1 MIKTFLKRRWLLAT
15 TLLAT
20 VAALVFL
27 VSVRSSHAA
36 STTVPTAEVRRGEF
50 VDYLSIRGEIK
61 ARQSTTLTAP
71 SAAGDLQILKLART
85 GQQVKA
91 GDLVIQFDTT
101 TLQRTLEQKRTDLAS
116 AEAQIRQQEAQ
127 EHMTEEQNLT
137 DSLTAKYNVESARL
151 DASKAEIL
159 SEIDGEKNK
168 LTLASSQEKLHEA
181 ETKLDSGKLGSAADI
196 AQQKKKRDKALFD
209 VRLAEHQ
216 IASLTLRS
224 PGDGVVTLLPN
235 FRAVMF
241 GGNAPDFREGDH
253 AWPGAAI
260 AEIPDLTSI
269 RFEARIEEADRGK
282 LKSDLNGTVHVDA
295 VPDSDFTARVD
306 AISTMAKLDFSG
318 WPPIKN
324 FLLDL
329 KIDRT
334 DSRIKPGMKA
344 NARIAVNSV
353 PNSILIPAQALFQS
367 NGATVVYVL
376 DGNKFGERAVQVGR
390 RSAEIAQ
397 IIDGVKPGQR
407 VALKNPNEVTA
418 AK

>member
-1 MIKTFLKRRWLLAT
+1 MMQILLTRRWLLAVV
-15 TLLAT
+15 LLAGLG
-20 VAALVFL
+20 AAFL
-27 VSVRSSHAA
+27 VNVRSSHAA
-36 STTVPTAEVRRGEF
+36 STGIPTAEVRRGEF

-61 ARQSTTLTAP
+61 ARKSSTLTAP
-71 SAAGDLQILKLART
+71 SSAGDLQILKLAHP
-85 GQQVKA
+85 GQQVKT
-91 GDLVIQFDTT
+91 GEVVVQFDTT

-116 AEAQIRQQEAQ
+116 AEAQIRQTEAK

-168 LTLASSQEKLHEA
+168 LALASSQEKLHEA

-196 AQQKKKRDKALFD
+196 AEQSKKRDKALFD

-216 IASLTLRS
+216 IASLTLRAA
-224 PGDGVVTLLPN
+224 GGGVVSLLPN

-282 LKSDLNGTVHVDA
+282 LKSEQGGTVHVDA
-295 VPDSDFTARVD
+295 VTDSDFNARVD
-306 AISTMAKLDFSG
+306 EISTMAKLDFSG

-334 DSRIKPGMKA
+334 DPRIKPGMKA
-344 NARIAVNSV
+344 NARIAVNRI
-353 PNSILIPAQALFQS
+353 PDSILVPTQALFQNNEAS
-367 NGATVVYVL
+367 VVYVQN
-376 DGNKFGERAVQVGR
+376 GGKFVERVVQVGH
-390 RSAEIAQ
+390 RSGDVVQ
-397 IIDGVKPGQR
+397 IVDGIKPGEH
-407 VALKNPNEVTA
+407 VALKNPSELVA
-418 AK
+418 RK